1 MHYTD
6 KTKDGKAT
14 ETEIRYT
21 SIWEKRGPSWLIVH
35 EHLSAPMS

>member
-1 MHYTD
+1 MHSTD

-21 SIWEKRGPSWLIVH
+21 SIGE
-35 EHLSAPMS
+35 SAALPG